1 MCNYADADQLRA
13 GLLVIFSG
21 RCERVKEVKSQGGAV
36 YVRFDGAA
44 GYERLGFAEP
54 LQVIGMV
61 TA

>member
-1 MCNYADADQLRA
+1 MSSA

-21 RCERVKEVKSQGGAV
+21 RCERVKEVKSQGGAI